1 MREILVLNTGGTF
14 NKRYDPIKGELEVP
28 TDSKAIESITKHFH
42 NSKIT
47 IKNIIHKDSL
57 EFNDKDREILSN
69 EIKHSKTPY
78 ILIIHGTDTMDLSA
92 KYIDGKIKEKIV
104 VFTGAMVP
112 LSIDSTEAVSNFSMS
127 FGFLLTCK
135 EKGIYIGMHGIVK
148 EYKKIYKNRKLGI
161 FEMREDNS

>member
-57 EFNDKDREILSN
+57 EFNDKDRETLLSDINEAKTDFILV
-69 EIKHSKTPY
+69 
-78 ILIIHGTDTMDLSA
+78 IHGTDTMDKSA
-92 KYIDGKIKEKIV
+92 KFLEGKTAKSV

-112 LSIDSTEAVSNFSMS
+112 FFIDSVEAVANFSLA

-135 EKGIYIGMHGIVK
+135 QKGIYIAMHGVVT
-148 EYKKIYKNRKLGI
+148 EHNKIYKNRKSGV
-161 FEMREDNS
+161 FQMR